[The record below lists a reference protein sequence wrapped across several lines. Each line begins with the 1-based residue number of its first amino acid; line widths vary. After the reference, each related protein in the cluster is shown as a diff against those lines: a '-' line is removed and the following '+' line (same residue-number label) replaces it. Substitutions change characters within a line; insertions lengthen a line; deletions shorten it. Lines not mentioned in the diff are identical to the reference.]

1 MGGWIHS
8 SMEGGRQRQVIKE
21 MDGEVGR
28 QAGRGSGFE
37 SQLSL

>member
-1 MGGWIHS
+1 MGGWVHG
-8 SMEGGRQRQVIKE
+8 SMEGGGQRQAIKE